1 MKFKVMKYGKE
12 RRTELLCKCK
22 YKNYNYYVLNLGTH
36 PTAYIEIPKENK
48 LYRKSYD
55 EIYKIGCD
63 IDVHGGL
70 TYSNNE
76 LMGVKS
82 ENWFIGWDYAHY
94 GDYYGY
100 EETMPE
106 SIRTY
111 GKKWTTEE
119 IIEECKNAIDQIIG
133 FESKEI
139 LEKPNKIEKIE
150 QALDENNKLKI
161 QISARETLCEEYEQ
175 LINTILNFSFFK
187 EECPLNFS
195 FEDNSKED
203 EAQNIFYSDEYCEN
217 NCNDIYKDCWLK
229 YFKELQ
235 KAKGDVKNK
244 SK

>member
-1 MKFKVMKYGKE
+1 MKIKEMEYGKE
-12 RRTELLCKCK
+12 GRTELLCKNR
-22 YKNYNYYVLNLGTH
+22 YKNYNYYVLNLGTY

-70 TYSNNE
+70 TYSDNE

-94 GDYYGY
+94 DDYCGY
-100 EETMPE
+100 EECMPE

-119 IIEECKNAIDQIIG
+119 IIEECKNAIDQIID

-139 LEKPNKIEKIE
+139 IEEPKKIEKIPLPSFDE
-150 QALDENNKLKI
+150 FKRMSAEERYVITAKEYDLLDELIDEINNLK
-161 QISARETLCEEYEQ
+161 
-175 LINTILNFSFFK
+175 K
-187 EECPLNFS
+187 E
-195 FEDNSKED
+195 
-203 EAQNIFYSDEYCEN
+203 
-217 NCNDIYKDCWLK
+217 
-229 YFKELQ
+229 
-235 KAKGDVKNK
+235 
-244 SK
+244 

>member
-1 MKFKVMKYGKE
+1 MKFKVMEYGKE
-12 RRTELLCKCK
+12 RRTELLCKGK

-70 TYSNNE
+70 TYSDNE

-82 ENWFIGWDYAHY
+82 ENWFIGWDYAHC
-94 GDYYGY
+94 GDYCGY
-100 EETMPE
+100 EEYMSE

-119 IIEECKNAIDQIIG
+119 IIEECKNAIDQIID

-139 LEKPNKIEKIE
+139 IEEPKKIKKIEKPT
-150 QALDENNKLKI
+150 Q
-161 QISARETLCEEYEQ
+161 
-175 LINTILNFSFFK
+175 
-187 EECPLNFS
+187 
-195 FEDNSKED
+195 
-203 EAQNIFYSDEYCEN
+203 DEYL
-217 NCNDIYKDCWLK
+217 YSTG
-229 YFKELQ
+229 KELYENDM
-235 KAKGDVKNK
+235 KVYDKINELIDEINNLKGND
-244 SK
+244 

>member
-1 MKFKVMKYGKE
+1 MKIKVMEYGKE
-12 RRTELLCKCK
+12 RRTELLCKDK

-48 LYRKSYD
+48 LYRKSYN
-55 EIYKIGCD
+55 EIYEIGCD

-70 TYSNNE
+70 TYSDNE

-82 ENWFIGWDYAHY
+82 ENWFIGWDYAHC

-100 EETMPE
+100 EECMPE

-139 LEKPNKIEKIE
+139 IEEPKKIEKIDFRTLNTQKE
-150 QALDENNKLKI
+150 KNRAMKDTINKLI
-161 QISARETLCEEYEQ
+161 DE
-175 LINTILNFSFFK
+175 INNLK
-187 EECPLNFS
+187 EE
-195 FEDNSKED
+195 D
-203 EAQNIFYSDEYCEN
+203 
-217 NCNDIYKDCWLK
+217 
-229 YFKELQ
+229 
-235 KAKGDVKNK
+235 
-244 SK
+244 

>member
-1 MKFKVMKYGKE
+1 MKFKVMEYGKE
-12 RRTELLCKCK
+12 RRTELLCKGK

-70 TYSNNE
+70 TYSDNE

-82 ENWFIGWDYAHY
+82 ENWFIGWDYAHC

-100 EETMPE
+100 EEFMPE

-119 IIEECKNAIDQIIG
+119 IIEECKNAIDQIID

-139 LEKPNKIEKIE
+139 IEEPNKIEKIE
-150 QALDENNKLKI
+150 M
-161 QISARETLCEEYEQ
+161 
-175 LINTILNFSFFK
+175 
-187 EECPLNFS
+187 
-195 FEDNSKED
+195 
-203 EAQNIFYSDEYCEN
+203 
-217 NCNDIYKDCWLK
+217 YKDEEGH
-229 YFKELQ
+229 YFYDKHCKKIYITCDEINFMFEQFNELIDEINNIKEN
-235 KAKGDVKNK
+235 D
-244 SK
+244 